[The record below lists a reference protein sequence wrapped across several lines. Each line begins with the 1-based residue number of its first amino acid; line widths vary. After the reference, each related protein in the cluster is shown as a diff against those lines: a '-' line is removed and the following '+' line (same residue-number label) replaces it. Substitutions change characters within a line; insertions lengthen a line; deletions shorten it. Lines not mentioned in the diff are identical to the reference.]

1 VTGSAEPERVALVT
15 GAARGIGGAVVDR
28 LVARG
33 HVVYAVDL
41 GGDGTAATH
50 ELASDAYPLATQ
62 EDLEG
67 LTGRHGPAVV
77 PLAAD
82 VRNLQAI
89 SGVVDRIRGER
100 GRLDVVVAG
109 AAVIAGGNA
118 QWETD
123 DALLDAVWRADAVSV
138 WNTAKAT
145 VPMLLE
151 QPAEQRPVFVAIGS
165 VAGLHGLYHLSAYVM
180 AKHAVIGLVRALA
193 ADVAGSPVTVCCV
206 CPGSTDTA
214 MLTET
219 ARLYDLP
226 HTEDLVAEQ
235 AIGRS
240 LTPDEVAAV
249 VELACF
255 AGPAVHGAVLPA
267 SGGFRL

>member
-1 VTGSAEPERVALVT
+1 
-15 GAARGIGGAVVDR
+15 
-28 LVARG
+28 
-33 HVVYAVDL
+33 
-41 GGDGTAATH
+41 
-50 ELASDAYPLATQ
+50 
-62 EDLEG
+62 
-67 LTGRHGPAVV
+67 
-77 PLAAD
+77 
-82 VRNLQAI
+82 
-89 SGVVDRIRGER
+89 
-100 GRLDVVVAG
+100 
-109 AAVIAGGNA
+109 
-118 QWETD
+118 
-123 DALLDAVWRADAVSV
+123 
-138 WNTAKAT
+138 
-145 VPMLLE
+145 M
-151 QPAEQRPVFVAIGS
+151 FVAIGS
-165 VAGLHGLYHLSAYVM
+165 VAGLHGLYHLSPTSWRSTRSSGWCARWPPTSR
-180 AKHAVIGLVRALA
+180 GP
-193 ADVAGSPVTVCCV
+193 PVTVCCV

>member
-1 VTGSAEPERVALVT
+1 M
-15 GAARGIGGAVVDR
+15 
-28 LVARG
+28 
-33 HVVYAVDL
+33 
-41 GGDGTAATH
+41 
-50 ELASDAYPLATQ
+50 
-62 EDLEG
+62 
-67 LTGRHGPAVV
+67 V

-82 VRNLQAI
+82 VRNPAAV

-109 AAVIAGGNA
+109 AAVIAGGDA

-219 ARLYDLP
+219 ARIYDLP